1 MRVDVKP
8 ISRNIGASIDIS
20 VTCSPEEIDLS
31 FNGFEFNRPIEL
43 QGLVTS
49 VSQGVM
55 TLTGK
60 FKTGVKS
67 NCDRCLDDVNLDIE
81 DEFAVLFRSVYD
93 RDENLHDADD
103 DEEESYSYDG
113 YSIVLD
119 KALRDSIILALP
131 LKVLCSEECKGICEW
146 CKKNLNEEECHCKS
160 EMQVKTNIF
169 DELKNLL

>member
-31 FNGFEFNRPIEL
+31 FKGFEFNRPIEF
-43 QGLVTS
+43 QGLVTN

-55 TLTGK
+55 ALTGR
-60 FKTGVKS
+60 FKTGAGS

-81 DEFAVLFRSVYD
+81 DEVAVVFRSAYD
-93 RDENLHDADD
+93 REENLHDADD
-103 DEEESYSYDG
+103 AEESYSYDG

-131 LKVLCSEECKGICEW
+131 LKVLCSQECKGICEW

-160 EMQVKTNIF
+160 ETQAKTNIF
-169 DELKNLL
+169 GELKNLL

>member
-1 MRVDVKP
+1 MRVDIKP

-20 VTCSPEEIDLS
+20 VTCSPEELDLS
-31 FNGFEFNRPIEL
+31 FKGFEFDRPIEL

-55 TLTGK
+55 TLTGR
-60 FKTGVKS
+60 FRTGARS
-67 NCDRCLDDVNLDIE
+67 NCDRCLDDVSMNIE
-81 DEFAVLFRSVYD
+81 DEIVVVFRSIYD
-93 RDENLHDADD
+93 RDENLHDADE
-103 DEEESYSYDG
+103 DEEAYSYDG

-131 LKVLCSEECKGICEW
+131 LKVLCSEDCKGICEW

-160 EMQVKTNIF
+160 EAQAMTNIF
-169 DELKNLL
+169 GELKNLL